1 MKTVLLPLS
10 FLFAFGLQAQYY
22 YNDILGTMET
32 NRQMKTFL
40 ANKVKTVSAAGYD
53 QRGAKTADF
62 SEYQEVKESGRALRI
77 SSFNNLNKTVNYL
90 KFDVTGRVIRST
102 DTSSALVS
110 ETVYEYDAN
119 GRINSIQN
127 TAKDSAND
135 FTQTEVHR
143 WLYTSTGKPEKM
155 WRIINKTDSLEIRFT
170 TDEFGNTAD
179 EKTYRYGRETGVLYY
194 YYDDKNRL
202 TDIVRYNKKAK
213 KLLPDILFEY
223 DDSDRIIQKITTT
236 SSVNLSYLTWR
247 YIFDNKGL
255 KTKEALFNKD
265 KQLTGKIEYS
275 YTFGQ

>member
-10 FLFAFGLQAQYY
+10 VLFAFGLQAQYY

-53 QRGAKTADF
+53 QRGAKTSDF

-77 SSFNNLNKTVNYL
+77 SSFNNLNKTVNYQ
-90 KFDVTGRVIRST
+90 KFDLNGRVIRST
-102 DTSSALVS
+102 DSSSALVS

-135 FTQTEVHR
+135 FTQTEVHS

-236 SSVNLSYLTWR
+236 SSVSLSYLTWR